1 MNSLMIIFFSEIPE
15 NASEFL
21 RLQTDYAKFNSRVW
35 CVKTKLDTKKFRDC
49 LLEYTYADK
58 IPVFVINVTD
68 DPWASSY
75 VNPALME
82 WARKI

>member
-1 MNSLMIIFFSEIPE
+1 MPNSI
-15 NASEFL
+15 
-21 RLQTDYAKFNSRVW
+21 QVW